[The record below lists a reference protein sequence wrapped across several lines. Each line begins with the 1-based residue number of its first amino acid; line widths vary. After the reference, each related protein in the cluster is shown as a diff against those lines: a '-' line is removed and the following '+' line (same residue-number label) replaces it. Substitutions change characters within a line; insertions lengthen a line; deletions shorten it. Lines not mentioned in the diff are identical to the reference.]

1 MREPRAHTS
10 EELLFT
16 RGVPNARS
24 PERPETKA
32 VEDTLLELLRT
43 RNAAACEIKREARGE
58 DVIVKDVLPDKAQAR
73 DFGETLT
80 CLGKGRKNW
89 GRMLIRIS
97 RKPAKST
104 FLRDRIA
111 CADRKLSM

>member
-43 RNAAACEIKREARGE
+43 RNEAACEIKREARGE
-58 DVIVKDVLPDKAQAR
+58 EQTANK
-73 DFGETLT
+73 
-80 CLGKGRKNW
+80 W
-89 GRMLIRIS
+89 S
-97 RKPAKST
+97 RKERRERPAE
-104 FLRDRIA
+104 
-111 CADRKLSM
+111 